1 MRIQRGIDAL
11 QVGGQRR
18 FQLSARGRIPDARHR
33 WLVEHHKA
41 QRLAQVGAGDHA
53 GLDGFVH
60 YQLVFNR
67 CGRHIF
73 ALAGLEQVLDAPGD
87 MQVALRIDLSL
98 VARAQPA
105 VVGKGGAALHWVFV
119 VAHHQGRAAHVDFAG
134 FRVNAVFHPF
144 IGGPHRAL
152 LIDARYCQ
160 V

>member
-1 MRIQRGIDAL
+1 MRVQRGIDAL

-18 FQLSARGRIPDARHR
+18 FQLRARGRIPDARHR
-33 WLVEHHKA
+33 CLVQHHKA

-60 YQLVFNR
+60 HQLVFNR
-67 CGRHIF
+67 CRGHIF

-87 MQVALRIDLSL
+87 MQIALRIDLAF
-98 VARAQPA
+98 VARTQPA
-105 VVGKGGAALHWVFV
+105 VVGQGGAALRRVFV

-134 FRVNAVFHPF
+134 LRVNAVFHAF
-144 IGGPHRAL
+144 ISRPHRAL
-152 LIDARYCQ
+152 LIDARYRQ